1 VTSALL
7 SRYGLG
13 TASERSR
20 VNLVERYRGYVV
32 DHGLTRSSFE
42 PSWPTRREI
51 LKDGLATPPAS
62 ARHVVDVGDRMAA
75 AQRMTTIA
83 GAAAGGRGQSS
94 VTVAGTSWM
103 VLVAYYLNLVYA
115 GTEAVAVSRATAP
128 QSIKN
133 AMKVSYGGASVEG
146 DLDVALIVLPDASRR
161 GEPLVGGSDI
171 AKRNAARD
179 EYRQLFDAGFNNAY
193 VCLIACK
200 TNWNDSVQ
208 SAMLWN
214 LLYSLRA
221 AGGALPGGLSIG
233 SGGYSLDR
241 LAGFTNALVTVPS
254 NNPAGFTTTGMP
266 VQRARTMTGGYY
278 WGYPRKAH
286 VVENIKGLLDVQAS
300 KSPLIPPAS
309 SAGAGFL
316 AELTTMTG
324 DIDLPAF
331 RWT

>member
-1 VTSALL
+1 M
-7 SRYGLG
+7 
-13 TASERSR
+13 
-20 VNLVERYRGYVV
+20 NLVERFRGYVV
-32 DHGLTRSSFE
+32 DHALTRSSFE
-42 PSWPTRREI
+42 PSWPVRREI
-51 LKDGLATPPAS
+51 LKDALPTPPTS
-62 ARHVVDVGDRMAA
+62 ARQLVDIGDRMAA
-75 AQRMTTIA
+75 AQRMTTAA

-103 VLVAYYLNLVYA
+103 VLVAYYLNVVYA
-115 GTEAVAVSRATAP
+115 GTDAVAVSRATAP
-128 QSIKN
+128 QSIKS

-161 GEPLVGGSDI
+161 GEPLLVGSDT
-171 AKRNAARD
+171 AQRAAARD
-179 EYRQLFDAGFNNAY
+179 EYRQLFDAGFTNAY

-221 AGGALPGGLSIG
+221 AGGTLPGGLSIG

-241 LAGFTNALVTVPS
+241 LAGFTNALATVPS
-254 NNPAGFTTTGMP
+254 NNPTGFTTTGMP

-286 VVENIKGLLDVQAS
+286 VVENIKSMLDTQAS
-300 KSPLIPPAS
+300 KSPLVPPA
-309 SAGAGFL
+309 AVGGLGFL
-316 AELTTMTG
+316 AELTTPTG
-324 DIDLPAF
+324 AIDLDAF